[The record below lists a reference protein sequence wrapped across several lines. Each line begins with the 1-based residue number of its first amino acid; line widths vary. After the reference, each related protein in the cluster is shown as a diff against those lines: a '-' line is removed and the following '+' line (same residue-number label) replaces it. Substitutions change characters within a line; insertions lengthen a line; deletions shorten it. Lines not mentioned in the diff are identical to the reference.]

1 MLNKPLYLYVLLCA
15 LILSACGPSA
25 MQPATDTAQP
35 APTAALIAATQ
46 TIDPCLPQYARVLAQ
61 RVHNHMREFDDAS
74 TLAAALTATQLP
86 GAIADLQR
94 IRRAAQDEPVP
105 SACLGKLKDLQV
117 AHMNKV
123 IDTLLALLNGAQ
135 AVDLQI
141 GINDARGLHDA
152 YTLEYAAIMGLSVVT
167 APTSA
172 PAPVS
177 AVTVSNPGPSSV
189 NLRVA
194 PDLSS
199 AVVGLFVV
207 NASAVVLAQ
216 STDGKWVQIEI
227 PEKPGENGWLFLQ
240 PVTLSGALDSIPVAT
255 P

>member
-1 MLNKPLYLYVLLCA
+1 M
-15 LILSACGPSA
+15 
-25 MQPATDTAQP
+25 
-35 APTAALIAATQ
+35 
-46 TIDPCLPQYARVLAQ
+46 
-61 RVHNHMREFDDAS
+61 
-74 TLAAALTATQLP
+74 P
-86 GAIADLQR
+86 G
-94 IRRAAQDEPVP
+94 
-105 SACLGKLKDLQV
+105 
-117 AHMNKV
+117 
-123 IDTLLALLNGAQ
+123 
-135 AVDLQI
+135 
-141 GINDARGLHDA
+141 
-152 YTLEYAAIMGLSVVT
+152 
-167 APTSA
+167 
-172 PAPVS
+172 
-177 AVTVSNPGPSSV
+177 VTVSNPGPSSV